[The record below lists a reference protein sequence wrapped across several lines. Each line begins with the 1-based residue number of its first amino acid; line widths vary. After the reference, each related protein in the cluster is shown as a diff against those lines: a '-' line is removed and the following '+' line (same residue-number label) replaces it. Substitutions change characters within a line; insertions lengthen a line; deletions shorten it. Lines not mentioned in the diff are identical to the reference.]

1 MTRAMKR
8 GDHKVRKFSGLF
20 PECMSL
26 QPKKAKI
33 QKVILQVIRQSS
45 GQFPDPTKKEI
56 FTFTHLVFLYAA
68 YSLKVRLLLEHSCA
82 ILISFKIIVI
92 FDTT

>member
-1 MTRAMKR
+1 MTGALKR

-33 QKVILQVIRQSS
+33 QKVILQFIR
-45 GQFPDPTKKEI
+45 
-56 FTFTHLVFLYAA
+56 AA
-68 YSLKVRLLLEHSCA
+68 IGGENA
-82 ILISFKIIVI
+82 IE
-92 FDTT
+92 